1 MKKRMILRIITALLL
16 IGALLSVVSC
26 TAKEETLIPEGM
38 QSATA
43 YGATYRLYVPTT
55 WSLKILPGISG
66 AYYNVAEQSAVSVTE
81 YAIDE
86 ALATE
91 LSTLGENT
99 SRIGY
104 YFEKTLLTQIK
115 VMSTGEV
122 HLYEEDCIATTL
134 GGANARQYHASATVA
149 SKVTHFLHIIAEKD
163 NKFYVFSFTATEDLY
178 TYCMDDVKKMIEN
191 FAFGKEYTPTD
202 AIKTF
207 PTDANAPAGMQ
218 IASGE
223 EVEYLFY
230 VPSTWSPNKT
240 NNIYAATAPDGSFV
254 SVVSYLPSSEGI
266 SVKSYFEKS
275 EEMMKT
281 TSGNRYTRISEAET
295 TLGGGKALQYEYEY
309 TVGGVTYRYLQ
320 VIVGYKSMIYNL
332 TYTALPQNFEANR
345 ADVEAI
351 ISAFTF
357 R

>member
-1 MKKRMILRIITALLL
+1 MKKQLILRALSALLL
-16 IGALLSVVSC
+16 IAAMLFAVSC
-26 TAKEETLIPEGM
+26 TAKEDTLIPEGM

-66 AYYNVAEQSAVSVTE
+66 AYYNVAQQSAVSVTE
-81 YAIDE
+81 YSIDE
-86 ALATE
+86 TLTAELAALD
-91 LSTLGENT
+91 ENT
-99 SRIGY
+99 TRIDY
-104 YFEKTLLTQIK
+104 YFEKTLLAQTK
-115 VMSTGEV
+115 LMATGDV
-122 HLYEEDCIATTL
+122 HLYDEDCIATTL

-149 SKVTHFLHIIAEKD
+149 SVVTHFLHVIAEKN

-178 TYCMDDVKKMIEN
+178 SRCMSDVQKMLEH
-191 FAFGKEYTPTD
+191 FTFGKEYTPTD
-202 AIKTF
+202 ALKTF
-207 PTDANAPAGMQ
+207 PTDANPPTGMQ
-218 IASGE
+218 IASSD
-223 EVEYLFY
+223 EVEYFFY
-230 VPSTWSPNKT
+230 VPTSWSVNQT
-240 NNIYAATAPDGSFV
+240 SSANAATAPDGSFI
-254 SVVSYLPSSEGI
+254 SVVPYLPSSEGI
-266 SVKSYFEKS
+266 SVREYFEKS
-275 EEMMKT
+275 EEMMMT
-281 TSGNRYTRISEAET
+281 TSGGRYTRLSEKEI

-332 TYTALPQNFEANR
+332 TYTSLPQNFEANR